1 MSHIVH
7 SLIRKILLPLVIWQR
22 FLLSSSSILK
32 TSGWLKSYVSRKPVG
47 ADGSPIPWMNYAAV
61 DFLKKR
67 LRSDFYLFEWGSGYS
82 TLFFS
87 ERVSSVTSVEYD
99 SNWFELV
106 RAQAPENA
114 QIIHQAHDQDGY
126 VNAISTTTH
135 AYQVIVVD
143 GRERVRCFYASFA
156 KLTED
161 GVIILDDSN
170 REKYQP
176 AFEQAEKMGFKRIDF
191 IGLKPRSHRSHQTT
205 IFYRPDNCLRI

>member
-1 MSHIVH
+1 MQNTVR
-7 SLIRKILLPLVIWQR
+7 SLIRKNLLPLVIWQR

-32 TSGWLKSYVSRKPVG
+32 TSGWLKSYVARKPVD

-67 LRSDFYLFEWGSGYS
+67 LRNDFDLFEWGSGYS

-114 QIIHQAHDQDGY
+114 EIIYKAHDQNEY
-126 VNAISTTTH
+126 VNVVSTTPNY
-135 AYQVIVVD
+135 YQVIVVD
-143 GRERVRCFYASFA
+143 GRERVRCFFASFE

-170 REKYQP
+170 REKYQS
-176 AFEQAEKMGFKRIDF
+176 AFEQAEKLGFKHIDF
-191 IGLKPRSHRSHQTT
+191 IGLKPRSHRAHQTT
-205 IFYRPDNCLRI
+205 FFYRPDNCLKI